1 MAEHRANESP
11 AQVYLQPIAAP
22 SILGLYGFAGSTF
35 IVATHLAKWWGGP
48 ESFLFVFPFAAFFGG
63 LAQFLAGM
71 WAYRARDGL
80 ATAMHG
86 MWGAFWLGW
95 GLLNFMFAA
104 GIVKETNPDFPKAF
118 GYWFIALGAI
128 TLIGAIVASAENV
141 ALAAVLH
148 TLWIASGL
156 LAIGFL
162 VSADPVNSGWTIIAG
177 WVFIISA
184 VLAWYT
190 ASALLFEGVFG
201 RAVLPVGMTRKA
213 QQEPEIVAG
222 AGEPGVAKGQ

>member
-1 MAEHRANESP
+1 MAERANER

-35 IVATHLAKWWGGP
+35 IVAAHLAKWYGGP
-48 ESFLFVFPFAAFFGG
+48 ETFLFVFPFAFFFGG
-63 LAQFLAGM
+63 LAQFLSGM
-71 WAYRARDGL
+71 WAYKARDAL

-95 GLLNFMFAA
+95 GVLNLLFAT
-104 GIVKETNPDFPKAF
+104 GTLKETNPDFAPAF
-118 GYWFIALGAI
+118 GYWFLALGAI
-128 TLIGAIVASAENV
+128 TLVGAIAATVENG

-162 VSADPVNSGWTIIAG
+162 TSGDPVNSVWTIIAG
-177 WVFIISA
+177 WVFILSA
-184 VLAWYT
+184 LLAFYT
-190 ASALLFEGVFG
+190 ASALLFEGILG
-201 RAVLPVGMTRKA
+201 RPVLPVWPTQKA
-213 QQEPEIVAG
+213 LQEPPFVSGE
-222 AGEPGVAKGQ
+222 GEPGVAKGQ

>member
-1 MAEHRANESP
+1 MAEQTPERARI
-11 AQVYLQPIAAP
+11 VLQPLAAP

-35 IVATHLAKWWGGP
+35 IVAAHLAKWYGGA
-48 ESFLFVFPFAAFFGG
+48 ETFLFLFPFAFFFGG

-86 MWGAFWLGW
+86 MWGAFWMGW
-95 GLLNFMFAA
+95 GLLNFLFAT
-104 GIVKETNPDFPKAF
+104 GTLKETNPDFPKAF
-118 GYWFIALGAI
+118 GYWFIALGLI
-128 TLIGAIVASAENV
+128 TLVGAIAATAENM

-162 VSADPVNSGWTIIAG
+162 TSMDPLNSIWTIISG
-177 WVFIISA
+177 WVFLLSA
-184 VLAWYT
+184 LCAFYT
-190 ASALLFEGVFG
+190 ASALMYEGIFG
-201 RAVLPVGMTRKA
+201 RAVLPVGPTQKA
-213 QQEPEIVAG
+213 QQEPPIVTG
-222 AGEPGVAKGQ
+222 EGEPGVAKGQ